1 MPQNH
6 FRNLLTLAFVGG
18 IIGLARLMESGD
30 PLSGRL
36 IFARTILGSAMALVA
51 GIVLIRIPDIHPMA
65 MLGIASALAVAGP
78 QCIEKWLRWRVRERE
93 ASHK

>member
-6 FRNLLTLAFVGG
+6 FRNLLTLAFIGAL
-18 IIGLARLMESGD
+18 IGLARLMDSDD

-51 GIVLIRIPDIHPMA
+51 GVALIRIPDIHPIA
-65 MLGIASALAVAGP
+65 VTGLASALAIAGP
-78 QCIEKWLRWRVRERE
+78 QYIEKWLRRREKNKK
-93 ASHK
+93 AFK